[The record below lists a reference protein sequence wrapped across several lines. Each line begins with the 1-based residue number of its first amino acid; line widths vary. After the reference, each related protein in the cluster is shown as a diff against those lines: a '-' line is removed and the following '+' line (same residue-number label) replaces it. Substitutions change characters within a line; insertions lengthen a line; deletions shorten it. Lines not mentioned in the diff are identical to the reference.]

1 MKKLIALTIGII
13 TAGLIYAQNVNSPV
27 TTINADGSIT
37 TISSD
42 QDGNL
47 TTNTI
52 PAFPSIHV
60 TQTTNV
66 NIRTYVDPLILEE
79 SQMAMIIA
87 MVQSK
92 GISAS
97 FPITTTNIQEITV
110 RKDRNSSKF
119 VISFELAQ

>member
-1 MKKLIALTIGII
+1 MKKIILILAIALTGI
-13 TAGLIYAQNVNSPV
+13 IYAQNVNPPV
-27 TTINADGSIT
+27 ATINSDGSIT

-52 PAFPSIHV
+52 PAFPPIHV

-66 NIRTYVDPLILEE
+66 NVYTFVDPLILEE

-97 FPITTTNIQEITV
+97 FPITTTNIQEINV
-110 RKDRNSSKF
+110 RKERNSSKF
-119 VISFELAQ
+119 VISFQLAQ

>member
-1 MKKLIALTIGII
+1 MKKIILILAIALTGI
-13 TAGLIYAQNVNSPV
+13 IYAQNVNPPV
-27 TTINADGSIT
+27 TTINSDGSIT

-52 PAFPSIHV
+52 PAFPPIHV

-66 NIRTYVDPLILEE
+66 NVYTFVDPLILEE

-110 RKDRNSSKF
+110 RKERNSSKF
-119 VISFELAQ
+119 VISFQLAQ